1 MRTKVTIFVIVGLLA
16 AAGLIAG
23 IVAAAGAGTA
33 NPLPTVSASDLLAK
47 MAQQD
52 QKATSI
58 SGDVSWQN
66 NLLGDLS
73 ALTGGNMGGSAQ
85 LPLAANG
92 SGRIRMSAGGA
103 RIESQASGGDQS
115 IVMNGAARD
124 AWIYDYAANTAKHIV
139 MTGTPPAGST
149 APSPLP
155 SPTMAAPAAIST
167 FLQQLAPNANV
178 SVTGQGVV
186 AGREVY
192 FLTMTPAATDT
203 ALGSVQAAID
213 GQTYVPLQLQV
224 TARGGTSPV
233 LEFGFTSVSYA
244 AVAASTY
251 DFTPPPGTTV
261 TTKTIDLSK
270 ATQGQSGPASGQKA
284 EPTKAQQAKV
294 RSLMQSALLT
304 VPEAQKLVPF
314 QLASAQGYTARPFQ
328 WAAVIDKG
336 GPLNALNQPIMQL
349 LGASGMGGLGG
360 SGSSTDPG
368 AGATSSATSTMGPTA
383 VLLYGKGFGTI
394 ALAETA
400 TTPALQKQLAQL
412 PALVD
417 KTSMNGATV
426 RSFTTPL
433 GGVFVWQQGGTT
445 LVAAGM
451 VPAAD
456 LQAFVSTVH

>member
-1 MRTKVTIFVIVGLLA
+1 MRTKVTIFVAIGLLA
-16 AAGLIAG
+16 VAGLIAG

-92 SGRIRMSAGGA
+92 SGRIWMSASGA

-115 IVMNGAARD
+115 IVMNSSAHD

-139 MTGTPPAGST
+139 ITGAPPPGGT
-149 APSPLP
+149 APSPMP
-155 SPTMAAPAAIST
+155 SPTMATPEAIAA

-192 FLTMTPAATDT
+192 LLTMTPTAPDT

-224 TARGGTSPV
+224 MAKGGSSPV
-233 LEFGFTSVSYA
+233 LQFGFTSVSYD
-244 AVAASTY
+244 AVPASTY

-261 TTKTIDLSK
+261 TTRTVDLSK
-270 ATQGQSGPASGQKA
+270 ATQSQSGAASGQKA
-284 EPTKAQQAKV
+284 EPTKAQQTQ
-294 RSLMQSALLT
+294 MQNVLRSALLT
-304 VPEAQKLVPF
+304 IPEAQKLVPF

-336 GPLNALNQPIMQL
+336 GPLTALDQPVMKL
-349 LGASGMGGLGG
+349 LGATGIGGF
-360 SGSSTDPG
+360 SNDTATPG
-368 AGATSSATSTMGPTA
+368 AGSTSSATSTMGPTA

-417 KTSMNGATV
+417 KTSMNGLTV

-433 GGVFVWQQGGTT
+433 GGVSVWQQGGTT

-456 LQAFVSTVH
+456 LQAFVSTVR